1 MALGGVAPTN
11 RTRRSVRLFHDSLHA
26 ADAGAADDFGRLP
39 LHYACWHRANESSV
53 QDLLAANP
61 DAAMCKSTGSAW
73 LPLHIALQAKAEP
86 SVILTLLRAAPAAA
100 AVPAAYG
107 WLPLHIAARRGAAE
121 EVMRALISAHPAAA
135 QAASE
140 SGETALQIARK
151 FSQPDAARVLLE
163 VEHERAVQH
172 AERERERERQWWADK
187 DRENQEALAQIV
199 GQRERERQLAQQL
212 VDAETAERKA
222 AAKAGADEAERDAQV
237 REALRG
243 MKEQLEQERAEREYQ
258 EKLVAYE
265 KAEVERLQKQLDDAA
280 TARQASSPQKSTGTG
295 DSGGQS
301 AAAGEWTQHVS
312 KSGRPYWYNKQT
324 KKSSWSDPAAA

>member
-135 QAASE
+135 QAPDTKPLVEQSI
-140 SGETALQIARK
+140 SHQI
-151 FSQPDAARVLLE
+151 
-163 VEHERAVQH
+163 
-172 AERERERERQWWADK
+172 
-187 DRENQEALAQIV
+187 
-199 GQRERERQLAQQL
+199 QRNP
-212 VDAETAERKA
+212 TF
-222 AAKAGADEAERDAQV
+222 
-237 REALRG
+237 
-243 MKEQLEQERAEREYQ
+243 
-258 EKLVAYE
+258 
-265 KAEVERLQKQLDDAA
+265 
-280 TARQASSPQKSTGTG
+280 
-295 DSGGQS
+295 
-301 AAAGEWTQHVS
+301 
-312 KSGRPYWYNKQT
+312 
-324 KKSSWSDPAAA
+324 